1 MPYEN
6 LVILRIQGNIVLF
19 EIVIQVICPEDLRDL
34 DQLVIVIMTM
44 EEGFLPEDLEKR
56 NTLGHRTS
64 TTGVVRGLTIEA
76 NIHP

>member
-1 MPYEN
+1 MPSEN

-19 EIVIQVICPEDLRDL
+19 EIVIQVICPKDLRDL
-34 DQLVIVIMTM
+34 DQLVIVVMTM

-64 TTGVVRGLTIEA
+64 TTDVVRELTIEA